1 MAEISRNQPKLHTQ
15 FQSYFINHLRVFL
28 SSLGRLYQFPGPS
41 TMTIA
46 VIAIAL
52 ALPAGFYVML
62 QNAQQLSGGWDG
74 AAKLSLYLKTNTS
87 QDRAEDLSRSLS
99 THAQIDS
106 LSFISRKQSL
116 AEFRANSGFGE
127 ALDSLQINPLPAV
140 ITISPII
147 DEQDPLS
154 VERLQQELAALPEVD
169 IAQLDMQWVKRLIGI
184 MNIVQRALLILACM
198 LGIAVVLVIGNT
210 IRLDIQNRAR
220 EIRVQK
226 LIGATNTFI
235 RRPFLY
241 TGFWYGTLG
250 GLLAWILVSMGLSL
264 LSGPTSR
271 LAGLYQS
278 EFELSYLSA
287 SAGCLMIFASVSLG
301 YLGSWLAV
309 GRHLKEIEPGQ

>member
-1 MAEISRNQPKLHTQ
+1 MQTQ
-15 FQSYFINHLRVFL
+15 LQSYFINHLRVFL

-41 TMTIA
+41 AMTIA

-62 QNAQQLSGGWDG
+62 KNAQQLSGGWDG

-87 QDRAEDLSRSLS
+87 PDKAQRLVDKLSV
-99 THAQIDS
+99 HAQVDS
-106 LSFISRKQSL
+106 INFISRQDSL
-116 AEFRANSGFGE
+116 QEFRNNSGFGE
-127 ALDSLQINPLPAV
+127 ALDTLKTNPLPAV
-140 ITISPII
+140 ITITPII
-147 DEQDPLS
+147 NELNPLAVEQLK
-154 VERLQQELAALPEVD
+154 QELAALPEVD
-169 IAQLDMQWVKRLIGI
+169 IAQLDLQWVKRLIGI
-184 MNIVQRALLILACM
+184 MSIVQRALLILACM
-198 LGIAVVLVIGNT
+198 LGIAVILVIGNT

-250 GLLAWILVSMGLSL
+250 GTLAWILVSIGLSL
-264 LSGPTSR
+264 LSGPTQR

-287 SAGCLMIFASVSLG
+287 AAGLLMIFTSVSLG
-301 YLGSWLAV
+301 YVGSWLAV
-309 GRHLKEIEPGQ
+309 SRHLKDIEPGQ